1 MIKLNAKDDHVEV
14 VISGKGGDISREL
27 HALLDC
33 IKNDK
38 DMQVAL
44 MTAIAVDA
52 ISEEEHKENTDGMS
66 EFLKSVLGKEKGNGN
81 LKS

>member
-1 MIKLNAKDDHVEV
+1 M
-14 VISGKGGDISREL
+14 
-27 HALLDC
+27 
-33 IKNDK
+33 
-38 DMQVAL
+38 

-66 EFLKSVLGKEKGNGN
+66 GLLKRVFGKGSNNEN

>member
-1 MIKLNAKDDHVEV
+1 MIKLNAKGDHVEV
-14 VISGKGGDISREL
+14 VISGNGGDISREL

-33 IKNDK
+33 IKDNE

-44 MTAIAVDA
+44 MTAIAVEA
-52 ISEEEHKENTDGMS
+52 ISEEEHKESTDGMR
-66 EFLKSVLGKEKGNGN
+66 EILKNILRKGNNHEN

>member
-1 MIKLNAKDDHVEV
+1 MIRLNAKDNHVEV
-14 VISGKGGDISREL
+14 SIAGNSGDIAREL

-33 IKNDK
+33 IKNNES
-38 DMQVAL
+38 MQVAM

-66 EFLKSVLGKEKGNGN
+66 EILKRVFGKGNNNEN